1 MLLFGGRPAGGGGR
15 PCNSLALFDPD
26 TGAWEAPSA
35 EGWRPS
41 PRESHSACC
50 TSSAQ
55 MVVVGGWD
63 GTRWLMDMFLLD
75 VPTMTW
81 QHIEGAGPS
90 PPPAVSEH
98 VAVFWDYRIV
108 VGGGTGAQGASGA
121 VHTFDLVT
129 QTWAREECSLELPN
143 AIPRL
148 AAAGASATPLAQG
161 IVVVGGCSGE
171 TWDPHER
178 RRYSR
183 AAVLLEPGPRMRA
196 SPVAAPGGGFTQ
208 RAYHVAI
215 PVTSGSLLVIGGRNA
230 DGVLG
235 DQWLLT
241 CRSSGEEPGTGA
253 AGDSASASARAD
265 EEGDALVHHSLL
277 PDGPMR
283 EEALKREELQARKAH
298 AGCKALHERA
308 TVKRSQLRERR
319 EQLERNRPFLEST
332 LEEFREELTLLR
344 ARSEFLKGNS
354 RMHREELEQLRL
366 ADFRGSKR
374 LEEMR
379 EERLVR
385 EAAAVRLS
393 SAADTASA
401 AAPSPKKATFLD
413 SLIHVAEG
421 EML

>member
-1 MLLFGGRPAGGGGR
+1 
-15 PCNSLALFDPD
+15 
-26 TGAWEAPSA
+26 
-35 EGWRPS
+35 
-41 PRESHSACC
+41 
-50 TSSAQ
+50 
-55 MVVVGGWD
+55 
-63 GTRWLMDMFLLD
+63 
-75 VPTMTW
+75 
-81 QHIEGAGPS
+81 
-90 PPPAVSEH
+90 
-98 VAVFWDYRIV
+98 
-108 VGGGTGAQGASGA
+108 
-121 VHTFDLVT
+121 
-129 QTWAREECSLELPN
+129 
-143 AIPRL
+143 
-148 AAAGASATPLAQG
+148 
-161 IVVVGGCSGE
+161 
-171 TWDPHER
+171 
-178 RRYSR
+178 
-183 AAVLLEPGPRMRA
+183 
-196 SPVAAPGGGFTQ
+196 
-208 RAYHVAI
+208 
-215 PVTSGSLLVIGGRNA
+215 
-230 DGVLG
+230 
-235 DQWLLT
+235 
-241 CRSSGEEPGTGA
+241 
-253 AGDSASASARAD
+253 
-265 EEGDALVHHSLL
+265 
-277 PDGPMR
+277 MR

-332 LEEFREELTLLR
+332 LEEFREELALLR

>member
-1 MLLFGGRPAGGGGR
+1 
-15 PCNSLALFDPD
+15 
-26 TGAWEAPSA
+26 
-35 EGWRPS
+35 
-41 PRESHSACC
+41 
-50 TSSAQ
+50 

-75 VPTMTW
+75 IPTMTW

-90 PPPAVSEH
+90 PPPAISEH

-129 QTWAREECSLELPN
+129 QTWACEDCSLELPN

-171 TWDPHER
+171 TWESHDR
-178 RRYSR
+178 RHYSR
-183 AAVLLEPGPRMRA
+183 AALLLEPGSGMRA
-196 SPVAAPGGGFTQ
+196 SPVSAPGGGFTQ

-215 PVTSGSLLVIGGRNA
+215 PVTSCSLLVLGGRDA
-230 DGVLG
+230 EGVLG

-241 CRSSGEEPGTGA
+241 CRAPGGGAGGGA
-253 AGDSASASARAD
+253 AAGAASASAQVHEEDD
-265 EEGDALVHHSLL
+265 ELVHHSLL
-277 PDGPMR
+277 PDGPLR
-283 EEALKREELQARKAH
+283 EEALKREEQQARLAH
-298 AGCKALHERA
+298 AGCKELHKRA
-308 TVKRSQLRERR
+308 TLKRSQLRERR

-332 LEEFREELTLLR
+332 LERFQEELTLLR
-344 ARSEFLKGNS
+344 ARSEFLQGNS
-354 RMHREELEQLRL
+354 RMHRDELEQLRL

-374 LEEMR
+374 LEEMQ
-379 EERLVR
+379 EERRVR

-393 SAADTASA
+393 SAADTLPTKT
-401 AAPSPKKATFLD
+401 AAPSLKKATFLD